1 MTEMNTVCAVLE
13 LLPEPALILR
23 DGGIHWCNTAA
34 ARLGMTAGEDAAPL
48 LPDAEL
54 PEEGA
59 ALLWETM
66 WRDTRWEITARHMFG
81 AQLLMLRKQEDIA
94 DNSLLLTAARGIQ
107 TPLEELLAAGA
118 SLFPR
123 LEDMENEQ
131 LQQDAAG
138 ITRAAF
144 RLLRSAAELNA
155 LEQLQREEYPM
166 CRQRCDL
173 TAFLRELAE
182 RAADALRDAGILLEY
197 QGPASTVYGSIDQ
210 EEVLRAVLHLIS
222 NAAKFS
228 REGTPILLKA
238 AVSGRQLRIIVSGSS
253 VMEEDV
259 LSSAFSR
266 FRCPSST
273 DPRQGMGLGLPIVR
287 ELARRHGGNVLLS
300 SREGRTEVLLS
311 LDISQTDDALHT
323 PRKDLT
329 CGYDPYLVALSGVL
343 PLSTYDSRSVDL

>member
-1 MTEMNTVCAVLE
+1 MTEINTVCAVLE

-23 DGGIHWCNTAA
+23 DGGIHWSNTAA
-34 ARLGMTAGEDAAPL
+34 VRLGMTAGEDAAAL
-48 LPDAEL
+48 LPEAEL

-59 ALLWETM
+59 ALHWEAM
-66 WRDTRWEITARHMFG
+66 WRDTWWEITARHIFG
-81 AQLLMLRKQEDIA
+81 VQLLVLRKQEDIS
-94 DNSLLLTAARGIQ
+94 DNGLLLAAARGIQ

-118 SLFPR
+118 SLFPQ
-123 LEDMENEQ
+123 LEEMENEQ
-131 LQQDAAG
+131 LQRDAAG

-144 RLLRSAAELNA
+144 CLLRSAAELNG
-155 LEQLQREEYPM
+155 LEQLRREEYPL
-166 CRQRCDL
+166 CRQQCDL

-182 RAADALRDAGILLEY
+182 RAADALREAGIRLEY
-197 QGPASTVYGSIDQ
+197 QGPDSTVYGAIDQ

-238 AVSGRQLRIIVSGSS
+238 AAAGKQLRISVTGSS

-259 LSSAFSR
+259 LATAFSR
-266 FRCPSST
+266 FRWPTST
-273 DPRQGMGLGLPIVR
+273 DPRQGMGLGLPLVR
-287 ELARRHGGNVLLS
+287 ELAHRHGGNVLLS
-300 SREGRTEVLLS
+300 NREGCTEVLLS

-329 CGYDPYLVALSGVL
+329 CGYDPYLLALSGVL
-343 PLSTYDSRSVDL
+343 PVSTYDSRGVEL